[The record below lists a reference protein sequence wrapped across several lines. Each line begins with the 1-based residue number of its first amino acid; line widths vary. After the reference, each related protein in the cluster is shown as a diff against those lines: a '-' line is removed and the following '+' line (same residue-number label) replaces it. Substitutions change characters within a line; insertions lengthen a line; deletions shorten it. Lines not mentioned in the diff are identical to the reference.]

1 MDFRVFTCCYVNSLV
16 AAHWA
21 LWPIIIHLGGGW
33 GPGQPGETRELS
45 TPGHPPTSTGSSLPQ
60 TPLVSNSNRAF
71 VQAPKWHVDQHP
83 EASEGLHTQENQQ
96 WHNQGTGHVL
106 WLHGAA
112 EGHISAS
119 LGETKCGPL
128 EKGIANHFNILALR
142 TPWTVW
148 KH

>member
-1 MDFRVFTCCYVNSLV
+1 MAKGNSEAGEPSAPRDPRVMHKT
-16 AAHWA
+16 
-21 LWPIIIHLGGGW
+21 
-33 GPGQPGETRELS
+33 PGQPVAAERPGNILLLGILHHLS
-45 TPGHPPTSTGSSLPQ
+45 ATANNYS
-60 TPLVSNSNRAF
+60 RAF

-142 TPWTVW
+142 TP
-148 KH
+148 